1 MHRFLAEKQGEG
13 NSPSENSES
22 SDIDNSLN
30 DRFSYHELKRA
41 IKESKR
47 NSSPGEDKI
56 TYYMLQHLPR
66 RALQRMLHLYNSAWQ
81 KGCIPQAWK
90 HSIIIPVLKMGKK

>member
-1 MHRFLAEKQGEG
+1 MHRFVAEKQGEG
-13 NSPSENSES
+13 NWSLENSES

-41 IKESKR
+41 IKESNR

-56 TYYMLQHLPR
+56 TYDMLEHSPR
-66 RALQRMLHLYNSAWQ
+66 RALQRLLHL
-81 KGCIPQAWK
+81 
-90 HSIIIPVLKMGKK
+90 

>member
-1 MHRFLAEKQGEG
+1 MLRFLAKKRGEE
-13 NSPSENSES
+13 NLPSENSES

-47 NSSPGEDKI
+47 NSSTGEDKI
-56 TYYMLQHLPR
+56 TYDMLQHFP
-66 RALQRMLHLYNSAWQ
+66 
-81 KGCIPQAWK
+81 
-90 HSIIIPVLKMGKK
+90 

>member
-41 IKESKR
+41 IKESK
-47 NSSPGEDKI
+47 KI
-56 TYYMLQHLPR
+56 PLR
-66 RALQRMLHLYNSAWQ
+66 ERI
-81 KGCIPQAWK
+81 K
-90 HSIIIPVLKMGKK
+90 